1 MKKGKN
7 YCKIAIAVML
17 AIVIAVSASIGCFA
31 SGGMIISVETSISP
45 ETTEKSV
52 EIAKQI
58 EAEGIVLLENEDN
71 VLPLKDKKVNV
82 FGANSCSLAFAGAAG
97 SGAVRASQAVGFYDA
112 LTNAGIEYNP
122 DLYDIYAEY
131 TDAESDGGLLDYVGT
146 VLEQFLSGGQAEMPI
161 SNVSDAVMNAAVEYS
176 DTAIVVIGRVGTEMK
191 DLTIEGLK
199 LTSEERNMLDKVC
212 ATFSDVIVVF
222 NISNIMDMSWLEDYE
237 SIKAAMIMWL
247 PGEVAT
253 DSVGKVLSGEINP
266 SGKLA
271 DTIAYNLEDH
281 PSSMNFG
288 NYTYK
293 GVSGIPKYFVNYSEG
308 IYVGYRYFETFAPEK
323 VMYPFGHGLSYTD
336 FSWNVK
342 SYKADK
348 ENIIIEVEVKN
359 TGKVAGK
366 DVVQIYFSAP
376 YYEGRIE
383 KSAIE
388 LAAYDKTKLLEP
400 GESEVL
406 TLSYAIEDM
415 ASYDSKTKEAWVLD
429 AGKYNIHVARDI
441 RTFEKSFTYNVAK
454 TVVYKTDSHTG
465 NAIQNLFEFAEG
477 DLTYMSRADV
487 ENTYPTSPTNYQAT
501 EEVLNSD
508 IRPEPTTEGEV
519 PKTGVVYED
528 GVITLSDVADN
539 EELWDAF
546 LDQLTLEE
554 QIELI
559 CDCGYETTAIDRLGI
574 PATSDNDGPSSI
586 KGPGGLL
593 YMDSGL
599 AFPVATVIACT
610 WNDDLAEEFGKA
622 IGQEGIELGTHVW
635 YAPGCNIHRSPLGGR
650 NNEYFSEDPLLS
662 GKISA
667 AVTKGAQ
674 SKGLIVT
681 VKHFVANDQET
692 NRQSN
697 GLYTWLNE
705 QSLRELYLE
714 PFEITVKEGNAYGI
728 MTAYNRIGNQW
739 CGGSKA
745 LVTDLLRNEWGF
757 DGFVITDASI
767 DLTGDGYLD
776 PALAVYAR
784 NSGIL
789 TMLYVIS
796 AIQTRNA
803 LKTAYKDDPIGMGN
817 ALRLCV
823 YDICKMK
830 IRSNAFVNENDKT
843 DDVPPEVIEPT
854 IPDDTPTNTPDGNQ
868 GTINNSQNNTTGGN
882 QQGNSTI
889 QNNAAGGTQQET
901 PPATPNNTD
910 VTVPEDTIQNEV
922 VDDSS
927 DTKDDSNTGNI
938 LKILL
943 GIVALLAII
952 VVIIFIIKKRQ

>member
-1 MKKGKN
+1 MKKGKK
-7 YCKIAIAVML
+7 CCEKILAVML
-17 AIVIAVSASIGCFA
+17 AVFMVALTPVSCFA
-31 SGGMIISVETSISP
+31 SGGMIISGETSISA
-45 ETTEKSV
+45 ETTEKSI

-58 EAEGIVLLENEDN
+58 EAEGIVLLENEDD

-97 SGAVRASQAVGFYDA
+97 SGAVRADKAVGFYDA
-112 LTNAGIEYNP
+112 LTNAGIEYNA
-122 DLYDIYAEY
+122 DIYKIYAEY
-131 TDAESDGGLLDYVGT
+131 TDAESGGGLLDYAGT
-146 VLEQFLSGGQAEMPI
+146 VLEQFFSGGQAEMPI
-161 SNVSDAVMNAAVEYS
+161 TNISDDVMTSAVEYS
-176 DTAIVVIGRVGTEMK
+176 ETAIVVIGRVGTEMK
-191 DLTIEGLK
+191 DLAVEDLK
-199 LTSEERNMLDKVC
+199 LTAEEKNMLDKVC

-222 NISNIMDMSWLEDYE
+222 NLSNIMDMSWLEDYD

-281 PSSMNFG
+281 PSNMNFG
-288 NYTYK
+288 NYMYT
-293 GVSGIPKYFVNYSEG
+293 GVSGIPKYFVNYCEG

-323 VMYPFGHGLSYTD
+323 VMYPFGYGLSYTD
-336 FSWNVK
+336 FSWDVK
-342 SYKADK
+342 SYNADE
-348 ENIIIEVEVKN
+348 ENITIEVEVTN
-359 TGKVAGK
+359 IGDVAGK
-366 DVVQIYFSAP
+366 DVVEIYFSAP
-376 YYEGRIE
+376 YYVGGIE

-388 LAAYDKTKLLEP
+388 LATYDKTKLLEP

-406 TLSYAIEDM
+406 TLTYATEDM
-415 ASYDSKTKEAWVLD
+415 ASYDSKTEEAWVLD
-429 AGKYNIHVARDI
+429 AGDYNIYVARDV
-441 RTFEKSFTYNVAK
+441 RTFENTFTYNVPEK
-454 TVVYKTDSHTG
+454 VVYKTDSYSG
-465 NAIQNLFEFAEG
+465 NEIQNLFEFAEG

-487 ENTYPTSPTNYQAT
+487 VNTYPQSPVNYKAT

-508 IRPEPTTEGEV
+508 QRPAPTTEGEA
-519 PKTGVVYED
+519 PKMGVEYEE

-539 EELWDAF
+539 EELWDEF
-546 LDQLTLEE
+546 LDQLTLDE
-554 QIELI
+554 QIALI
-559 CDCGYETTAIDRLGI
+559 TDCGYETTAIDRLGI

-586 KGPGGLL
+586 KGSGGLL

-610 WNDDLAEEFGKA
+610 WNDELAEEFGEA
-622 IGQEGIELGTHVW
+622 IGQEGVELGTHVW

-662 GKISA
+662 GKMSA

-697 GLYTWLNE
+697 GLYTWLSE
-705 QSLRELYLE
+705 QSLREIYLE
-714 PFEITVKEGNAYGI
+714 PFEISVKEGKAYGI
-728 MTAYNRIGNQW
+728 MTAYNRLGNQW

-745 LVTDLLRNEWGF
+745 LLIDLLRTEWGF

-789 TMLYVIS
+789 TMLYVVS
-796 AIQTRNA
+796 APQTKNA
-803 LKTAYKDDPIGMGN
+803 LKTAYQNDPIGMGN
-817 ALRLCV
+817 AMRLCV
-823 YDICKMK
+823 YDICRMKMN
-830 IRSNAFVNENDKT
+830 SNAFVNENDGT
-843 DDVPPEVIEPT
+843 DDNPPADTNPVPPG
-854 IPDDTPTNTPDGNQ
+854 DTPADNPNDNQ
-868 GTINNSQNNTTGGN
+868 ENNDN
-882 QQGNSTI
+882 QQGND
-889 QNNAAGGTQQET
+889 G
-901 PPATPNNTD
+901 NTNQGANI
-910 VTVPEDTIQNEV
+910 P
-922 VDDSS
+922 DS
-927 DTKDDSNTGNI
+927 DANGFFTLGN
-938 LKILL
+938 LL
-943 GIVALLAII
+943 MLLVGIFVLAMLII
-952 VVIIFIIKKRQ
+952 VPLMIRKRKFD

>member
-1 MKKGKN
+1 MKKGKK
-7 YCKIAIAVML
+7 YREKIIAVLL
-17 AIVIAVSASIGCFA
+17 AMVIVAITPISCFA
-31 SGGMIISVETSISP
+31 SGGMIISGKTSISA
-45 ETTEKSV
+45 ETTENSI

-58 EAEGIVLLENEDN
+58 EAEGIVLLENEDD

-97 SGAVRASQAVGFYDA
+97 SGAVRADKAVGFYDA
-112 LTNAGIEYNP
+112 LTNAGIEYNS
-122 DLYDIYAEY
+122 DLYKIYAEY
-131 TDAESDGGLLDYVGT
+131 TDSESGGGLLDYVGT
-146 VLEQFLSGGQAEMPI
+146 VLEQFFSGGQAEMPI
-161 SNVSDAVMNAAVEYS
+161 NNISDDVMNAAVEYS

-191 DLTIEGLK
+191 DLAVEDLK
-199 LTSEERNMLDKVC
+199 LTAEERNMLDKVC
-212 ATFSDVIVVF
+212 ATFSNVIVVF
-222 NISNIMDMSWLEDYE
+222 NLSNIMDMSWLEDYD

-266 SGKLA
+266 SGKLV

-281 PSSMNFG
+281 PSNMNFG
-288 NYTYK
+288 NYMYT
-293 GVSGIPKYFVNYSEG
+293 GFIGIPKYFVNYSEG

-323 VMYPFGHGLSYTD
+323 VMYPFGFGLSYTD
-336 FSWNVK
+336 FSWDVK
-342 SYKADK
+342 SYNADE
-348 ENIIIEVEVKN
+348 ENITIEVEVTN
-359 TGKVAGK
+359 IGDIAGK

-376 YYEGRIE
+376 YYVGGIE

-406 TLSYAIEDM
+406 TLTYATEDM
-415 ASYDSKTKEAWVLD
+415 ASYDSKTEEAWVLD
-429 AGKYNIHVARDI
+429 AGDYSIHVARDI
-441 RTFEKSFTYNVAK
+441 RTFENTFTYNVPN
-454 TVVYKTDSHTG
+454 TVVYKTDNNSG
-465 NAIQNLFEFAEG
+465 NEIHNLFEFAEG

-487 ENTYPTSPTNYQAT
+487 ENTYPKSPTNYKAT
-501 EEVLNSD
+501 EAVLNSD
-508 IRPEPTTEGEV
+508 IRPEPTTEGEA
-519 PKTGVVYED
+519 PKMGVVYED

-546 LDQLTLEE
+546 LDQLTLDE

-559 CDCGYETTAIDRLGI
+559 SDCGYETTAIDRLGI

-586 KGPGGLL
+586 KGSGGLL

-610 WNDDLAEEFGKA
+610 WNDELAEEFGKA
-622 IGQEGIELGTHVW
+622 IGQEGVELGTHVW

-662 GKISA
+662 GKMSA
-667 AVTKGAQ
+667 AVTRGAQ

-714 PFEITVKEGNAYGI
+714 PFEISVKEGKASGI
-728 MTAYNRIGNQW
+728 MTAYNRLGNQW

-745 LVTDLLRNEWGF
+745 LLIDLLRTEWGF

-796 AIQTRNA
+796 APQTRNA
-803 LKTAYKDDPIGMGN
+803 LKTAYENDPIGMGN
-817 ALRLCV
+817 AMRLCV
-823 YDICKMK
+823 YDICRMKMN
-830 IRSNAFVNENDKT
+830 SNAFVNENDVT
-843 DDVPPEVIEPT
+843 DDNTPPADADPVPPQDTPTDKPNDTGNDNQQDNDGNTNQGAT
-854 IPDDTPTNTPDGNQ
+854 IPDSDANGFFNLGNVLMLLF
-868 GTINNSQNNTTGGN
+868 GTL
-882 QQGNSTI
+882 
-889 QNNAAGGTQQET
+889 
-901 PPATPNNTD
+901 
-910 VTVPEDTIQNEV
+910 V
-922 VDDSS
+922 
-927 DTKDDSNTGNI
+927 
-938 LKILL
+938 
-943 GIVALLAII
+943 LAMLII
-952 VVIIFIIKKRQ
+952 VPLMIKKRKLSE